1 MCQNITD
8 VVKVFVKET
17 LAVVHQAPFT
27 HDAPAAGYDSAKP
40 LFGQVHI
47 VPADSRM
54 NGEVVHSLLA
64 LFYQCVAIQ
73 FPRQVLYFAVYLFQ
87 CLIDGY
93 RTHRNRAVAYDPFP
107 CFVYVFSR

>member
-1 MCQNITD
+1 M
-8 VVKVFVKET
+8 FVKET

-40 LFGQVHI
+40 LFRQVHI

-73 FPRQVLYFAVYLFQ
+73 FPGQVLYFAVYLFQ